1 MTPKSFL
8 LTSAVHDY
16 LLASSEPLDEVQRAL
31 IAETAELGDVADM
44 QIAPEQGAFMTMLTR
59 LLGVTSALEIGTFTG
74 YSALSIARGLPPEG
88 RLLCLDVSTEWTDV
102 ARRYW
107 ERAGVAERIELRIGP
122 ALDTLRAMP
131 PTPAYELAF
140 LDADKT
146 GYPAYVEELAPRMR
160 TNGLVIIDN
169 VLRGGRI
176 VSGDGH
182 GDDDRTVQALNR
194 ALAADQR
201 FDTLML
207 PVADGLTFLR
217 KR

>member
-16 LLASSEPLDEVQRAL
+16 LLASSEPLDEVQRSL

-88 RLLCLDVSTEWTDV
+88 RLLCLDVSTDWTEV

-107 ERAGVAERIELRIGP
+107 EQAGVAERIELRIGP

-176 VSGDGH
+176 VSGEGRD
-182 GDDDRTVQALNR
+182 DDDRTVQALNR
-194 ALAADQR
+194 ALAVDQR
-201 FDTLML
+201 FDTVML